1 MVSEREGRW
10 EMKERDRDRD
20 RERNTYV
27 LLPGDGEKYF

>member
-1 MVSEREGRW
+1 MVSEWGGRW
-10 EMKERDRDRD
+10 EMKERDRD